1 MIGSLAQNRKDIKD
15 PEMRTIY
22 AQSIERMILEGKQ
35 IVALDADLMRAIG
48 TCGLWNKYPEQ
59 IIECGIAEAN
69 MVGVA
74 AGLSSEGFIPFVHTF
89 GCS

>member
-35 IVALDADLMRAIG
+35 IVALDADLML
-48 TCGLWNKYPEQ
+48 T
-59 IIECGIAEAN
+59 
-69 MVGVA
+69 
-74 AGLSSEGFIPFVHTF
+74 
-89 GCS
+89 